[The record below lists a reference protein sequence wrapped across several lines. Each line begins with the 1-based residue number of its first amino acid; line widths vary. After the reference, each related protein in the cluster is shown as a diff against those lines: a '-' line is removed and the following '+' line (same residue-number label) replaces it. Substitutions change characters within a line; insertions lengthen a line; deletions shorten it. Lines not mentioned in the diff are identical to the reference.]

1 MSGVS
6 LPLGAYDLTL
16 GADLVKAITQL
27 PPGWQAVLRE
37 CHWVAINCC
46 PLDGIGDG
54 IVIFPPKS

>member
-16 GADLVKAITQL
+16 DADLVKAITQL

-37 CHWVAINCC
+37 CHWVAINCSHK
-46 PLDGIGDG
+46 LSVSQSANVDAN
-54 IVIFPPKS
+54 S